1 MNLSE
6 KHLED
11 TNDLLQQ
18 VLKAVKEKSGKEIS
32 LQLNQPES
40 QEIKGTVKLADN
52 TVEVVDLY
60 EVIDLLK
67 EVKKSIEES
76 RETGEKTVTVKNLG
90 EIKTPSNAA
99 VEKQLGQ
106 VVVKLDKLQKAF
118 NKDINVEV
126 KAPDTKINWPKD
138 PEDAI
143 AVRLVTK
150 DGRNFY
156 DAMVNW
162 VSSGGGG
169 GSTDMTETNSKLDEI
184 IQNTADLEITADT
197 INLNTDGIEAKQDTG
212 NTSLDSIKTNT
223 DTLLTKTNP
232 KVSSATNSAVS
243 VGVSSTSVLSSN
255 SSRNEFT
262 VVNDSDTVIYL
273 KLGTSA
279 ALNSGIRL
287 NAAGGSY
294 TNSTYTGAVTA
305 ISSGSSKTLTV
316 VEM

>member
-197 INLNTDGIEAKQDTG
+197 INLNTDQLEAKLDTGNTSLASIKTNTDKIPTSPATEGKQDTG
-212 NTSLDSIKTNT
+212 NTSLASIKTNT
-223 DTLLTKTNP
+223 DKIP
-232 KVSSATNSAVS
+232 SSPSQEPTTTRTPPHAWQISWPRWPT
-243 VGVSSTSVLSSN
+243 G
-255 SSRNEFT
+255 
-262 VVNDSDTVIYL
+262 DTV
-273 KLGTSA
+273 
-279 ALNSGIRL
+279 N
-287 NAAGGSY
+287 
-294 TNSTYTGAVTA
+294 
-305 ISSGSSKTLTV
+305 
-316 VEM
+316 